1 VDSAEPAA
9 AEAAEP
15 TAEAAE
21 PTAGMEAGAG
31 GEGWTVVD
39 LTEARALLGRPPVG
53 VPGADLIE
61 VAWGEGGRTLRVTQR
76 LVTGERVDFYQ
87 WNGAGDAA
95 GAGPD
100 DARLADAV
108 EGDALVGRWRGG
120 ASLPVVRTDGLL
132 VAGSGPV
139 DAAVLRELL
148 ENLEPVPSPDEG

>member
-1 VDSAEPAA
+1 VPCDRVAVYV
-9 AEAAEP
+9 
-15 TAEAAE
+15 
-21 PTAGMEAGAG
+21 G
-31 GEGWTVVD
+31 
-39 LTEARALLGRPPVG
+39 LGPG
-53 VPGADLIE
+53 V
-61 VAWGEGGRTLRVTQR
+61 
-76 LVTGERVDFYQ
+76 
-87 WNGAGDAA
+87 AA